1 MGGSFCG
8 GNNDGCYGRTA
19 PLKVR
24 ILNGGAAVEYEQPGF
39 AYGDF
44 DRAGKQTRPTNRTR
58 CDVSVSCGCRS
69 MITKL
74 GNQQCFN
81 VVIKL
86 MQPTSQLLAAT
97 GSISACS

>member
-44 DRAGKQTRPTNRTR
+44 DRAGTSNHSPQHLNM
-58 CDVSVSCGCRS
+58 VSQMS
-69 MITKL
+69 
-74 GNQQCFN
+74 
-81 VVIKL
+81 VVC
-86 MQPTSQLLAAT
+86 T
-97 GSISACS
+97 GARMLFY